1 MKIKIKKDDKNRIIG
16 YALTDGEFT
25 TTENVFDLP
34 EGINLNGKMI
44 LRDGVIENCEESEF
58 FTYAEK
64 RKRVY
69 PSVGDQLDMLWHE
82 LNLRGS
88 ISINGEWFQAC
99 QTIKL
104 DNPKE

>member
-1 MKIKIKKDDKNRIIG
+1 MNICITTDQNKRIVAYSITNSEVNG
-16 YALTDGEFT
+16 VD
-25 TTENVFDLP
+25 VFAVP
-34 EGINLNGKMI
+34 EGVNLKARLI
-44 LRDGVIENCEESEF
+44 LKDGVIENCEESEF

-69 PSVGDQLDMLWHE
+69 PSIGEQLDMLWHE

-88 ISINGEWFQAC
+88 ISTNGEWFQLC

-104 DNPKE
+104 NNPKV